1 MKTTLLNAK
10 QVGIQL
16 QRLMAGSNDFYW
28 AVAWA
33 TEMEFTDILLANK
46 KKIRQLVI
54 GTDFAQTSPSLLRNL
69 KKEKNV
75 HVMISKSGITFHP
88 KVYCFVDGKKVSAI
102 VGSANFTNG
111 GTNRND
117 EAALLIEGV
126 LEDKPLQEILH
137 TVSSWWN
144 KSSEIKEEFLTA
156 YELRWI
162 TNQKHRKAIEKPLK
176 IYRPSRTSTHPK
188 LLSLSWSDYV
198 EEVKNSSHGTLNK
211 RLAVLQRARQLFDS
225 VTKFEELNPLQR
237 KAIAGIIGSKEIIN
251 TELNGIDWGW
261 FGSMVGAGS
270 FKNLI
275 VSNVLQLSVALDHI
289 PSTGDVTEDDYAQF
303 AREFQ
308 RAFADSSRQ
317 GGIPTA
323 SRLLAMKRPDYFV
336 CVDSKNAIRLAA
348 DVGFART
355 TLGLENYWERV
366 VEPITQSRW
375 WNTKRPTGADGR
387 LWDTRA
393 AMLDVIYMD

>member
-33 TEMEFTDILLANK
+33 TEMEFSEMLLANK

-75 HVMISKSGITFHP
+75 HVMISKGRITFHP
-88 KVYCFVDGKKVSAI
+88 KVYCFVTGKKVSAI

-117 EAALLIEGV
+117 EAALLIEGS
-126 LEDKPLQEILH
+126 LEDKPLQEILDA
-137 TVSSWWN
+137 VSSWW
-144 KSSEIKEEFLTA
+144 KDGQKIEEEFLTA

-162 TNQKHRKAIEKPLK
+162 ANQKHRKAIEKPFK
-176 IYRPSRTSTHPK
+176 IYRPTNKSTHPK

-198 EEVKNSSHGTLNK
+198 EEVKSSSHGTLDK
-211 RLAVLQRARQLFDS
+211 RLAVLKHARQLFDS
-225 VTKFEELNPLQR
+225 VSQFDELNPLQR
-237 KAIAGIIGSKEIIN
+237 KAIAGIIGSKEILN
-251 TELNGIDWGW
+251 TELDGIDWGW
-261 FGSMVGAGS
+261 FGSMVGMGS
-270 FKNLI
+270 FRNLI
-275 VSNVLQLSVALDHI
+275 GDNNLQLSAALDHI
-289 PSTGDVTEDDYAQF
+289 PLTGEVTEDDYAQF

-308 RAFADSSRQ
+308 FAFADSSKQ

-323 SRLLAMKRPDYFV
+323 SRLLVMKRPDHFV
-336 CVDSKNAIRLAA
+336 CVDSKNIIRLAA

-375 WNTKRPTGADGR
+375 WNTKRPAGADGR
-387 LWDTRA
+387 LWDARA